1 MLLEN
6 ERLKLRAPEP
16 EDLASL
22 YKWEND
28 TTLWHLGS
36 TLVPYSLFDLK
47 QYILS
52 TKDLYEAKQLRLII
66 EKKPESYISQ
76 SLAAVGTIDLYDFDA
91 HNSRAAIGIMI
102 DKEYQQRGLAT
113 EALSML
119 CKYAFSF
126 LKLHQLYAF
135 ISVKNNPC
143 IKLFKSCGFI
153 EKGTLSDWQQTEEG
167 YEDVLFVSLIS
178 EI

>member
-6 ERLKLRAPEP
+6 ERIKLRAPEP
-16 EDLASL
+16 EDLDSL

-28 TTLWHLGS
+28 TSLWHLGS
-36 TLVPYSLFDLK
+36 TLTPFSRFDLK

-52 TKDLYEAKQLRLII
+52 TKDIYEAKQLRLII
-66 EKKPESYISQ
+66 EIKQEQDIFKT
-76 SLAAVGTIDLYDFDA
+76 LAAVGTIDLYDFDA
-91 HNSRAAIGIMI
+91 HNSRAAVGIMI
-102 DKEYQQRGLAT
+102 DKAYQQSGLAT
-113 EALSML
+113 EALFLL

-135 ISVKNNPC
+135 IPMKNKPC
-143 IKLFKSCGFI
+143 IKLFKGCGFL

-167 YEDVLFVSLIS
+167 YEDVLLVSLIS
-178 EI
+178 DF

>member
-6 ERLKLRAPEP
+6 VRIKLRAPEP
-16 EDLASL
+16 EDLDSL

-36 TLVPYSLFDLK
+36 TLSPFSLFDLK

-66 EKKPESYISQ
+66 EKKSELNT
-76 SLAAVGTIDLYDFDA
+76 SLPLTAVGSIDLYDFDA

-102 DKEYQQRGLAT
+102 DKEYQQKGLAT
-113 EALSML
+113 EALSLL

-135 ISVKNNPC
+135 IPAKNKPC
-143 IKLFKSCGFI
+143 IKLFKGCGFI
-153 EKGTLSDWQQTEEG
+153 EKGLLSDWQQTEEG
-167 YEDVLFVSLIS
+167 YEDALLVSLLS
-178 EI
+178 DL